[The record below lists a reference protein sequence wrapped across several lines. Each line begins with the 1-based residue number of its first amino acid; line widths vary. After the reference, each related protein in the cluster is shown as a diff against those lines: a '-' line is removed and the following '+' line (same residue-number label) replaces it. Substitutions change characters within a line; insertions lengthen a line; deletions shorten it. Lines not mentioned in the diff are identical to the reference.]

1 MPIGVFLLQVMG
13 AGVIG
18 WIVSNALSNPI
29 GSLKNGSVF
38 VCDNL
43 QGVWVLINGEKR
55 EVMNQS
61 LFDQLGLTFSNVVT
75 VSCDLA
81 DSIQVGTPLSAA
93 DKEIVEK
100 TTS

>member
-1 MPIGVFLLQVMG
+1 MGIGVFLLQVMG

-18 WIVSNALSNPI
+18 YIFSSAISNPV

-38 VCDNL
+38 VCDSL
-43 QGVWVLINGEKR
+43 EGVWVLVNGEKR
-55 EVMNQS
+55 EVMNES

-81 DSIQVGTPLSAA
+81 ESIQVGPPLTES
-93 DKEIVEK
+93 DKDALQQV
-100 TTS
+100 